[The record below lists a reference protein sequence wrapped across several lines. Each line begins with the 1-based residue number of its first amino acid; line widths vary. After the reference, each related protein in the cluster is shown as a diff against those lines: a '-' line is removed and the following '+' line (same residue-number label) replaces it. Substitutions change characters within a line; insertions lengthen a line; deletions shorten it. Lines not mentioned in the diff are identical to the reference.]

1 MTDYYDNDIVVYRLG
16 ENQIV
21 ESGLLCYLGGDNVQ
35 KAIDAMFA
43 TRNRAGIGAYT
54 GYGQKVVQ
62 KEILDERGR
71 ELCFELKRWPDLM
84 RAHHAGT
91 IDIYS
96 YIPNLVG
103 KSTPLYFPIF
113 EEDD

>member
-1 MTDYYDNDIVVYRLG
+1 MVINPWYSQN
-16 ENQIV
+16 
-21 ESGLLCYLGGDNVQ
+21 GD
-35 KAIDAMFA
+35 AID
-43 TRNRAGIGAYT
+43 
-54 GYGQKVVQ
+54 
-62 KEILDERGR
+62 L

-103 KSTPLYFPIF
+103 KSTPLYFPILRKIGRAHV
-113 EEDD
+113 

>member
-1 MTDYYDNDIVVYRLG
+1 MTDTLTETQEERLR
-16 ENQIV
+16 EN
-21 ESGLLCYLGGDNVQ
+21 
-35 KAIDAMFA
+35 
-43 TRNRAGIGAYT
+43 
-54 GYGQKVVQ
+54 GYFLYQGCHFKPVRQFEKN
-62 KEILDERGR
+62 EG

-103 KSTPLYFPIF
+103 KSTPLYFPILRKMIDLNPNL
-113 EEDD
+113 EQTDGY